1 MKRLGTNVG
10 TVVFNDLYFSTKCDI
25 LLQIETLNEF
35 ACCFHLQEAFK
46 VNLILNVSKTYI
58 FVLKMC

>member
-10 TVVFNDLYFSTKCDI
+10 RVVFNDLYFSTKCDI
-25 LLQIETLNEF
+25 LFQIETLNLF
-35 ACCFHLQEAFK
+35 ACCFYFLGST
-46 VNLILNVSKTYI
+46 SKTQI